1 MGLHFHDPGA
11 LPFSRKIFRPR
22 EPRGYS
28 HTRLRSRPCSLS
40 DGEYGNW
47 PNAWRTTFPFIR
59 IRLIFRLSSRHPI
72 APNLPGFYRPP
83 RPIQVLTNGFLTRH
97 TPMALIFLE
106 ARLEKPRP
114 YRRRIGNCGRT
125 YAARA
130 NKPHAEKT
138 SVPLLWAHVRQR
150 LASRLRDDAAF
161 ISRNSNITPR

>member
-83 RPIQVLTNGFLTRH
+83 RPIQVLTKGFLTRH
-97 TPMALIFLE
+97 TPMALIFLN

-114 YRRRIGNCGRT
+114 CRKNRELRQDVRGKGQGTERWKEKSSATAVVRSCST
-125 YAARA
+125 RA
-130 NKPHAEKT
+130 GFH
-138 SVPLLWAHVRQR
+138 VPGQR
-150 LASRLRDDAAF
+150 SDH
-161 ISRNSNITPR
+161 